1 MNLILMYEHI
11 QLSRNTKIELR
22 YAVKQK
28 VFLK

>member
-22 YAVKQK
+22 YAVK